1 MISCSIH
8 CRWILYE
15 SNLNAANPIW
25 LTFSKRHSWGSKL
38 VDVSSKGIGAEGQWK
53 RQAGPQP
60 KSSTANNRVCRD
72 VLNLDPV
79 LPCNI
84 NIYIYVYI
92 YICIVNIWGY
102 IHVYIYI
109 YIYIYTLQID
119 KHIKKQMPIKN
130 HQKMSSKNTEP
141 GNDGGYILLY
151 NSWKHV
157 SIYWV
162 HNHH

>member
-1 MISCSIH
+1 MFLFCQLPANRYKLGGHHRVLSFLELQFLKYHRLHRDITKGKHEWEAIKMISCSIH

-84 NIYIYVYI
+84 NICMYIYIYV
-92 YICIVNIWGY
+92 CIVNIWGY
-102 IHVYIYI
+102 IHVNIYI
-109 YIYIYTLQID
+109 HIYIT
-119 KHIKKQMPIKN
+119 KR
-130 HQKMSSKNTEP
+130 
-141 GNDGGYILLY
+141 
-151 NSWKHV
+151 
-157 SIYWV
+157 
-162 HNHH
+162 